1 MSDKQRYFIQSYFM
15 DKNSTTG
22 FLLIMLILLGWYVFF
37 NPSGKPKTPPVEAKT
52 HEVVI
57 KDSVDKTVAQNTN
70 KDSVAGILYG
80 DLGKLSIGEP
90 KTYVVKTD
98 KMEVTFQGKGG
109 VIEHLTLQDHKD
121 QNEKPLPIVTPHKD
135 NRFVEEFVFQ
145 NRGIRTDDLY
155 FTPVGQLPASVAGKD
170 SAVITFQAKIDSS
183 RIIEKIYVLKGG
195 KYDLRYYFR
204 MVGLQNDLK
213 NSFYGMEWKSVLPVT
228 EKAQDPQ
235 RQKSTIVYNMSD
247 GVSKMGAK
255 ASDEEAPSGS
265 VKWIA
270 YRAQFFSQTLIA
282 DNGFHKGSFKFN
294 TPEADTNINKIME
307 SKLSVD
313 FTKSNDIKTGFTVYA
328 GPLEFNTL
336 KSYGMELHKQMDLGW
351 GPVKYI
357 NQAAIWVFKKLES
370 LNISYGLIIL
380 IFGILIKLVVF
391 PMTYKSFMSMAK
403 LKVLNQMPEMK
414 EIDEKYKEDPQKLQ
428 MEKMGIYNKMGVSPF
443 GGCIPMLLQYP
454 IIISMFFFFPQA
466 VELRHQSFL
475 WATDLSS
482 YDSILTLPFSIPAYG
497 SHVSLFT
504 ILMALSTFLYTY
516 YNQSS
521 QPGSDNPAMKMQM
534 TIIMYIMPFFLLF
547 FLNNYASGL
556 SWYYFVSNLLAI
568 SQTQIFRYFID
579 DKKLEMQLIEAT
591 HTRTK
596 NGKAKGRMQTWI
608 ENQQKKQKEMTEQQ
622 KKSQATNRRDRRS

>member
-1 MSDKQRYFIQSYFM
+1 M
-15 DKNSTTG
+15 DRNSTTG

-37 NPSGKPKTPPVEAKT
+37 NPAKPKVNPQPEKNKETAVIDSQKQEVTETPV
-52 HEVVI
+52 
-57 KDSVDKTVAQNTN
+57 N
-70 KDSVAGILYG
+70 KDSVAGVLYG
-80 DLGKLSIGEP
+80 DLGALTRGES
-90 KTYVVKTD
+90 KTHTVKTD
-98 KMEVTFQGKGG
+98 ILTATFQQKGG
-109 VIEHLTLQDHKD
+109 SIESLTLNNHTD
-121 QNEKPLPIVTPHKD
+121 QNNKPLPIIAPHPD
-135 NRFVEEFVFQ
+135 NRFFEEFVFQ
-145 NRGIRTDDLY
+145 NRGVRTDELY
-155 FTPVGQLPASVAGKD
+155 FTPVGTVPSSVSGKD
-170 SAVITFQAKIDSS
+170 SVMVTLRAKIDSA
-183 RIIEKIYVLKGG
+183 RFIDKIYVLKGD

-204 MVGLQNDLK
+204 LSGLQNDLK
-213 NSFYGMEWKSVLPVT
+213 NSFYGLEWKSVLPST
-228 EKAQDPQ
+228 EKALDPQ
-235 RQKSTIVYNMSD
+235 RQKTTIIYNLVD
-247 GVSKMGAK
+247 GVNKMGVK
-255 ASDEEAPSGS
+255 NSDEESPSGS
-265 VKWIA
+265 VKWVA
-270 YRAQFFSQTLIA
+270 YRSQFFSNTLIA

-294 TPEADTNINKIME
+294 TPEADEKINKVME

-313 FTKSNDIKTGFTVYA
+313 FSRTNDIKTGFTIYA
-328 GPLEFNTL
+328 GPLEYNTL
-336 KSYGMELHKQMDLGW
+336 KSYGMDMNRQPDLGW

-357 NQAAIWVFKKLES
+357 NRVAIWIFKKLERM
-370 LNISYGLIIL
+370 NISYGLIIL
-380 IFGILIKLVVF
+380 IFGILIKMVVF

-414 EIDEKYKEDPQKLQ
+414 EIDEKFKDDPQKLQ
-428 MEKMGIYNKMGVSPF
+428 MEKMAIYNKMGVSPF

-497 SHVSLFT
+497 NHVSLFT

-534 TIIMYIMPFFLLF
+534 KIIMYIMPFFLLF

-556 SWYYFVSNLLAI
+556 SWYYFVSNILAI

-579 DKKLEMQLIEAT
+579 DQKLEAQLIEAT

-596 NGKAKGRMQTWI
+596 SGKNKSRMQNWL
-608 ENQQKKQKEMTEQQ
+608 ENQQKKQKELTEQQ